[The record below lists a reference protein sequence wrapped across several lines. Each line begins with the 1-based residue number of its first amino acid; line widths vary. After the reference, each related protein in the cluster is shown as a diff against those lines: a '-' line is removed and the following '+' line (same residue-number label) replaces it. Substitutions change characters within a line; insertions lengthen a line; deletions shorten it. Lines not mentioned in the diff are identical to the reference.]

1 MTISVFLADDHAV
14 VRDGLRFLL
23 EAEGDIKV
31 VGDAADGRHTVQ
43 EVAQLRPDVVIVD
56 VVMPQLGGIEATRQI
71 RDRCP
76 SAKVVMLSMY
86 STAEHIL
93 QAFQAGAR
101 GYVLKECAGSEVV
114 NAVRSVH
121 AGNRYMSQ
129 KISDALVDDYV
140 SRSQVGRARAP
151 LERLSPREREILQLV
166 VEGRSSADIAE
177 VLFLSPKTVD
187 TYRSRLMRKLGIRD
201 LPSLVKFAI
210 QHGLTPLE

>member
-1 MTISVFLADDHAV
+1 VTISVFLADDHAV

>member
-43 EVAQLRPDVVIVD
+43 EVARLRPDVVIVD

-140 SRSQVGRARAP
+140 SLSEVGRARAP

-201 LPSLVKFAI
+201 LPTLVKFAI

>member
-43 EVAQLRPDVVIVD
+43 EVAERCPDVVIVD
-56 VVMPQLGGIEATRQI
+56 VVMPELGGIEATRQI

-76 SAKVVMLSMY
+76 SAKVVMLSMH
-86 STAEHIL
+86 STTEHIFR
-93 QAFQAGAR
+93 AFQAGAR

-114 NAVRSVH
+114 SAVRAVH

-129 KISDALVDDYV
+129 KISDALVADYV
-140 SRSQVGRARAP
+140 ARCEVAPARAP

-166 VEGRSSADIAE
+166 VEGRSSTDIAE
-177 VLFLSPKTVD
+177 LLFLSPKTVD
-187 TYRSRLMRKLGIRD
+187 TYRSRLMRKLHIHD
-201 LPSLVKFAI
+201 LPTLVKFAV